1 MSEAIKNRY
10 EFVILFDVENGNPNG
25 DPDAGNMPRVDPETG
40 LGIVTDVC
48 LKRKIR
54 NYVETVKEDE
64 PGYRIYVKDGVPLN
78 RSDNQGFKQVDIE
91 DASGLKSDELKKK
104 IKAKKDSGIDVD
116 KQVCDWMCAN
126 FFDIRTFGAVM
137 TTMVKGALNCGQVRG
152 PVQLG
157 FARSVEPVVPQE
169 VTITRVAITTEA
181 DAEKKGT
188 EMGRKY
194 IVPYG
199 LYRCEGYI
207 SANLARKVTGFSE
220 KDLQLLWTAILN
232 MFEHDH
238 SAARGKMAVR
248 ELIVFK
254 HDSELGCV
262 PAWKLFDTVHICRKN
277 EEETSPARAYE
288 DYLVTIDVDAL
299 PEGVTCRR
307 LI

>member
-1 MSEAIKNRY
+1 MSEPIKNRY

-25 DPDAGNMPRVDPETG
+25 DPDAGNMPRVDSETG

-54 NYVETVKEDE
+54 NYVETVKEDST
-64 PGYRIYVKDGVPLN
+64 GYRIYIKDNVPLN
-78 RSDNQGFKQVDIE
+78 RSDNEAYTHF
-91 DASGLKSDELKKK
+91 ELNDKNIKDKKK
-104 IKAKKDSGIDVD
+104 ADKDLDIKIR
-116 KQVCDWMCAN
+116 DWMCEN

-137 TTMVKGALNCGQVRG
+137 TTFVKAALNCGQVRG

-194 IVPYG
+194 IIPYG

-207 SANLARKVTGFSE
+207 SANLARKTTGFSE
-220 KDLQLLWTAILN
+220 EDLELLWEAILN

-248 ELIVFK
+248 ELIIFK
-254 HDSELGCV
+254 HDNELGCA
-262 PAWKLFDTVHICRKN
+262 PAWKLFEAVQVNRAEPNDAA
-277 EEETSPARAYE
+277 PARSFR
-288 DYLVTIDVDAL
+288 DYIVTVDESSL
-299 PEGVTCRR
+299 PEGITCRR
-307 LI
+307 MG